1 MDAITDFITTHPA
14 IFGMGVALIIVLF
27 LHFTFKSM
35 VKFFVIIFLIVLLI
49 FGFYSFKDKDPM
61 NEGIN
66 KSTQMTQ
73 SAMDNLKT
81 KFFNMI
87 DDLKDLYRRSKAA
100 PKEVDK
106 LLDSSDKQLDK
117 EIKKK

>member
-14 IFGMGVALIIVLF
+14 LFGIGIALIIVLF

-35 VKFFVIIFLIVLLI
+35 VKLFVIICLIVLLV
-49 FGFYSFKDKDPM
+49 FGFYSFKDKDSM
-61 NEGIN
+61 NEGLN
-66 KSTQMTQ
+66 ESTQVTQ

-87 DDLKDLYRRSKAA
+87 DDLKDLYNRSKAA

-106 LLDSSDKQLDK
+106 LLDASDKQLDK

>member
-1 MDAITDFITTHPA
+1 
-14 IFGMGVALIIVLF
+14 
-27 LHFTFKSM
+27 
-35 VKFFVIIFLIVLLI
+35 VIIFLIGLLA
-49 FGFYSFKDKDPM
+49 FGFYSFKDKNSM

-66 KSTQMTQ
+66 ESTQITQ

-100 PKEVDK
+100 PKEVDR